1 MLDGGEARSYTG
13 AMINTPEQWV
23 AGIALALVATSA
35 TASFHSFAIEQIY
48 SNADGT
54 VQFVVMHEAF
64 GANGEG
70 SWAGQTLTSAAASG
84 NKSFMFP
91 SNLPSQTTAGRRVLI
106 ATQGFA
112 ALGLVTSDFTIPNGF
127 IPMAG
132 TVTYASGVDHVTYV
146 ALPTDGTNAIDHGGN
161 PIQNVATNFAGASA
175 SVQAAPATPGGP
187 PVALV
192 PEKGLWWNP
201 AEDGTGYNF
210 DIKHGV
216 LVMSMFTYE
225 AGGHSEWY
233 VAAGPLT
240 DNGTKFNSTLDNYRN
255 GQCLSCAF
263 TGKPTANVG
272 AGGNISITFTS
283 PTSAVVTLPGGR
295 VSPIQPQVF

>member
-1 MLDGGEARSYTG
+1 MLRFLRSCILT
-13 AMINTPEQWV
+13 
-23 AGIALALVATSA
+23 ALLFTTSA
-35 TASFHSFAIEQIY
+35 AFASFHDFRIEQIY

-64 GANGEG
+64 GADGEG
-70 SWAGQTLTSAAASG
+70 FWAGQALTSSDG
-84 NKSFMFP
+84 VSPMKVFPFP
-91 SNLPSQTTAGRRVLI
+91 SNLPNQSTAGRRVLI

-112 ALGLVTSDFTIPNGF
+112 ALGLVTPNFTIPNGF
-127 IPMAG
+127 VPLSG
-132 TVTYASGVDHVTYV
+132 TVTYAGGVDHVTYA
-146 ALPTDGTNAIDHGGN
+146 ALPTDGTNAIDHSGN
-161 PIQNVATNFAGASA
+161 PIQNLATNFAGASA

-225 AGGHSEWY
+225 AGGTPSGTSRRDRLPTTGPSSPRRSTIIAMGNALRARLPASRRRMSERA
-233 VAAGPLT
+233 VRFRSRSRL
-240 DNGTKFNSTLDNYRN
+240 
-255 GQCLSCAF
+255 
-263 TGKPTANVG
+263 
-272 AGGNISITFTS
+272 
-283 PTSAVVTLPGGR
+283 PTSAIITLPGGR